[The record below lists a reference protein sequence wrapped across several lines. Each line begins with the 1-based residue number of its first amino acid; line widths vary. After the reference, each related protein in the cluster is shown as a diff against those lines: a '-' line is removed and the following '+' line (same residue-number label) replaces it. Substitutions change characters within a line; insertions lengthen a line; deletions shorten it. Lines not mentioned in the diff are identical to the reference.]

1 MKSIRNWKLV
11 KNLGLAALALCS
23 FAVLG
28 NAQAAYQGKFTL
40 PVEARWGGS
49 VLPAGDY
56 AFTLPST
63 AAPYALY
70 VRGEG
75 KAAIIMAAAAET
87 KVVSERPQLN
97 LANTGDG
104 YAVRT
109 LEAPALGLTFV
120 YAVAAARTEGHRS
133 SATNQYSLPVALRG
147 ESEATVC
154 ASYPEWSCESQAVS
168 GQEAASATTAETEGR
183 ACTSYPEWS
192 CEPQTQS
199 SHERSK
205 PHGQMAREHKSKR
218 DVSAPAGGLDGTFE
232 RRPY

>member
-11 KNLGLAALALCS
+11 KHLGLAALALCS

-49 VLPAGDY
+49 ILPAGDY
-56 AFTLPST
+56 TFTLPST
-63 AAPYALY
+63 AAPYVLY

-75 KAAIIMAAAAET
+75 KAAIIIAAAAET
-87 KVVSERPQLN
+87 KVVSDHPQLN
-97 LANTGDG
+97 LVNTGDG
-104 YAVRT
+104 YAVRA

-120 YAVAAARTEGHRS
+120 YPVDAARTEGRRS
-133 SATNQYSLPVALRG
+133 SETNQSSLHVALRG

-154 ASYPEWSCESQAVS
+154 TSYPEWSCESQAVS
-168 GQEAASATTAETEGR
+168 AQEAVSATTAATDVPG
-183 ACTSYPEWS
+183 CTSYPEWS

-199 SHERSK
+199 SHER
-205 PHGQMAREHKSKR
+205 AR
-218 DVSAPAGGLDGTFE
+218 L
-232 RRPY
+232 